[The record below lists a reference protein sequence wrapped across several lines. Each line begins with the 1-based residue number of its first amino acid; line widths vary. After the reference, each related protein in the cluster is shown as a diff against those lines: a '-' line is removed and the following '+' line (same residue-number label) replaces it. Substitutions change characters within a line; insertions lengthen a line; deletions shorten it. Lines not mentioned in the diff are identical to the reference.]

1 MKKTGYPS
9 KRTMNLF
16 YKPDRTTKPAT
27 AALYILFALTVLLG
41 LSKVL
46 VYDLWQKTSAAEERR
61 TSVEEQLAET
71 LMDLADFDEVQERYS
86 RYAATPD
93 ERATVNRMEV
103 LALLDSAVGSVAQME
118 NISISGLHVQLQ
130 FSGVTLAQTA
140 EIVKEL
146 EGSPLVAGTTVNT
159 ASTTEGDGAMVQ
171 THVLIELNDP
181 TVDPA
186 EEAAE

>member
-1 MKKTGYPS
+1 MKNAGIPTKH
-9 KRTMNLF
+9 TMNLF

-46 VYDLWQKTSAAEERR
+46 VYDLWQETRTAEEQR
-61 TSVEEQLAET
+61 TAAQEQLAAVLSE
-71 LMDLADFDEVQERYS
+71 MADYDAVQERYS

-93 ERATVNRMEV
+93 ERATVDRMEV
-103 LALLDSAVGSVAQME
+103 LALLDSAVAAVANVE
-118 NISISGLHVQLQ
+118 NISIQGGFVQMQ

-140 EIVKEL
+140 EIVKTL
-146 EGSPLVAGTTVNT
+146 EASPLVAGTTVNT
-159 ASTTEGDGAMVQ
+159 ASTTEGEGAVVQ
-171 THVLIELNDP
+171 THVLIELKN
-181 TVDPA
+181 PA